1 MFFRAFILTLALGFS
16 SNVFFYHSAWALDA
30 LPDNNSSF
38 THTLELKPIPHNYQI
53 AKATFLP
60 DRYDDLGLSD
70 YDSIKSI
77 QPDRNCESYTLSS
90 CPSGGLCERCPF
102 DVRKF
107 RAYAC
112 KAPYL
117 MSNGDCVCPAETPLI
132 YPNDKCTLYC
142 GSRCI
147 KKSCTPS
154 ANKTN
159 CTNSTQ
165 NCDNGCGQN
174 TRKCCVP
181 CTHKL
186 TSKPANSSYTYCSCT
201 DDSGTKQIQCGCTC
215 NAGYHLKNGT
225 CGSGGIC
232 EKDCIAN
239 TCSGY
244 TLATCPA
251 HANCTSCSKQ
261 TTGCTGGG
269 TVFKMT
275 GCQSGYHQS
284 GNTCVAH
291 SYTCPSGYQASSSG
305 MTNPT
310 STPKVCSCGATSG
323 SCYKESHSHSY
334 SCPSGYQASACSS
347 SQVQTGTTSKKCS
360 CGATSGT
367 CYACRAKTCA
377 EQGKKDCNG
386 SCIATSECC
395 GGCPSGKKCSNGTCV
410 DDKYYISIIVYL
422 KGSTGNN
429 YDLSLRSDG
438 CPIGKQPFSWIDV
451 EYGSKHYDVQM
462 YPKCPYNN
470 GPQYFNETTSCYGST
485 CTFSFYV
492 KPGSLIRVNT
502 YGDLFFQ
509 CGYPTVRDGFGN
521 TNTDAEEKILTPQKN
536 TIYYFEFNCTN

>member
-284 GNTCVAH
+284 GNSCVAH
-291 SYTCPSGYQASSSG
+291 SYT
-305 MTNPT
+305 
-310 STPKVCSCGATSG
+310 
-323 SCYKESHSHSY
+323 
-334 SCPSGYQASACSS
+334 CPSGYQASACSS

-367 CYACRAKTCA
+367 CYACRAKTCE
-377 EQGKKDCNG
+377 EQGKKTCNG

-410 DDKYYISIIVYL
+410 ANSFSVAAPILYSDMTVESQYVSGKTPLGIV
-422 KGSTGNN
+422 
-429 YDLSLRSDG
+429 
-438 CPIGKQPFSWIDV
+438 
-451 EYGSKHYDVQM
+451 
-462 YPKCPYNN
+462 
-470 GPQYFNETTSCYGST
+470 
-485 CTFSFYV
+485 
-492 KPGSLIRVNT
+492 
-502 YGDLFFQ
+502 
-509 CGYPTVRDGFGN
+509 
-521 TNTDAEEKILTPQKN
+521 
-536 TIYYFEFNCTN
+536 

>member
-16 SNVFFYHSAWALDA
+16 SNVFLYHSAWALDA

-38 THTLELKPIPHNYQI
+38 THTLELKPIPHNYQL

-112 KAPYL
+112 TAPYL
-117 MSNGDCVCPAETPLI
+117 MSNGDCICPAETPLI

-147 KKSCTPS
+147 QKTCTPS

-284 GNTCVAH
+284 GNSCVAH
-291 SYTCPSGYQASSSG
+291 SYTCPSGYQASS
-305 MTNPT
+305 
-310 STPKVCSCGATSG
+310 
-323 SCYKESHSHSY
+323 
-334 SCPSGYQASACSS
+334 CSS
-347 SQVQTGTTSKKCS
+347 SQTQTGTTSKKCS
-360 CGATSGT
+360 CGAASGT
-367 CYACRAKTCA
+367 CYACRAKTC
-377 EQGKKDCNG
+377 EEKGQKTCNG

-395 GGCPSGKKCSNGTCV
+395 GGCPSGQKCSNGTCIKKV
-410 DDKYYISIIVYL
+410 ETCF
-422 KGSTGNN
+422 GSTSCQSGWAAGSCRNLDGQLLYQCDCRDVHGTGYAQAPIYCGSDN
-429 YDLSLRSDG
+429 YLN
-438 CPIGKQPFSWIDV
+438 CTGKPKISCS
-451 EYGSKHYDVQM
+451 GSVSYCCTNAYV
-462 YPKCPYNN
+462 
-470 GPQYFNETTSCYGST
+470 ST
-485 CTFSFYV
+485 CESIPRAC
-492 KPGSLIRVNT
+492 KPMIKA
-502 YGDLFFQ
+502 Y
-509 CGYPTVRDGFGN
+509 
-521 TNTDAEEKILTPQKN
+521 
-536 TIYYFEFNCTN
+536 